1 MRYIRLCQSS
11 KIDRTAIRTAANP
24 LAASLRM
31 IVMSANRRHHP
42 DLPSAL
48 AAIRLLPDLQ
58 ARFAALYKD
67 GVTAANWGR
76 ALTAYQ
82 ERLLTTS
89 AFDRFLQGE
98 STALDAGQ
106 QHGLQVFIDSGCA
119 GCHNG
124 RLLGGS
130 SYQRF
135 GMVDDYT
142 RHTGSPEDIGR
153 MALTGNEADRRVF
166 KVPSLRHAVQ
176 TAPYFHDGSVASL
189 DKAITIMAQVQL
201 GKQLADE

>member
-1 MRYIRLCQSS
+1 M
-11 KIDRTAIRTAANP
+11 
-24 LAASLRM
+24 
-31 IVMSANRRHHP
+31 
-42 DLPSAL
+42 
-48 AAIRLLPDLQ
+48 
-58 ARFAALYKD
+58 
-67 GVTAANWGR
+67 
-76 ALTAYQ
+76 
-82 ERLLTTS
+82 
-89 AFDRFLQGE
+89 QGE

-106 QHGLQVFIDSGCA
+106 QHGLQVFVDSGCA
-119 GCHNG
+119 ACHNG

-135 GMVDDYT
+135 GIVDDYT

-189 DKAITIMAQVQL
+189 DKAIAIMAQVQL
-201 GKQLADE
+201 GKQLADEEIGAIRRFLAATTAPMPEALRPAGDVAAQ